1 MCTPAPA
8 HATLT
13 TARLTLAQVFNFLSG
28 FRCFEST
35 LTAATLAAALAAD
48 ALAATALAAAA
59 LAAAALALGAAL
71 LAAAALSQ
79 HSASP
84 LPVHH
89 RHAT

>member
-35 LTAATLAAALAAD
+35 LTAAALAAALAAD
-48 ALAATALAAAA
+48 A